1 MDISLRGL
9 KAILKRFD
17 ENGRYAEGTHWS
29 IANGGYDLWWEL
41 YYDNMAIARCVA
53 GTLEITVDELTD
65 VMEKRL
71 IKSIK
76 SVYTDLR

>member
-9 KAILKRFD
+9 KAILKKFD

-41 YYDNMAIARCVA
+41 YYDNIPIVQCID
-53 GTLEITVDELTD
+53 GELEISISELAKG
-65 VMEKRL
+65 MEKRL